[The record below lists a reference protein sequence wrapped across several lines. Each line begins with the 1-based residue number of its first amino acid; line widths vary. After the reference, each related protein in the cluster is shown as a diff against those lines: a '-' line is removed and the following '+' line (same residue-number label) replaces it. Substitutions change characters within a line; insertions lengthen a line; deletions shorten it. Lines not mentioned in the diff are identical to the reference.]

1 MMKLLSIFTLACLTF
16 TGIVLADD
24 TQEKQAFILGIDGII
39 SPATADY
46 FERSLEKAI
55 QADTELILINMDTP
69 GGLDLSMRKI
79 IKQILS
85 SPVPVITYVTPSGSR
100 AASAGTYILYASH
113 IAAMAPATNLG
124 AATPVQI
131 IPAINPSSDKDKPLL
146 EDETEQDTKKDT
158 NTETIGLDH
167 ADPMTKKII
176 NDAVAYIRG
185 LAKLRGRNEEWAEQ
199 AVLEGVSLPAE
210 EALEKN
216 VIDILAINQ
225 SDLFKQID
233 GRTLSVLGSDRTI
246 NTSDLLLTEIK
257 PDWRNKLLAVITNPN
272 IAYILM
278 LIGIYGLIFEFSN
291 PGAILPG
298 TVGSICLLLAL
309 FSFQVLPINYA
320 GLALIL
326 LGIALMIGEAFQ
338 PSFGILGLGGIVA
351 FVVGSIILFD
361 TDIPGYGINLGIIAG
376 FAVTTAAFFI
386 LALGLVFKARRKP
399 IVSGLEQLLGAPC
412 VAMEDFDQQGLVFI
426 HSEVWKARTTTPMK
440 KGDKA
445 RVKTI
450 RGLILDVIPD
460 IK

>member
-1 MMKLLSIFTLACLTF
+1 MKLLGIFALACLMF
-16 TGIVLADD
+16 TGIALADD
-24 TQEKQAFILGIDGII
+24 IQKKQAFILEINGII

-46 FERSLEKAI
+46 FERSLEKAN
-55 QADTELILINMDTP
+55 QVDTELILINMDTP

-79 IKQILS
+79 IKQILA
-85 SPVPVITYVTPSGSR
+85 SPVPIITYVTPSGSR

-131 IPAINPSSDKDKPLL
+131 TPSINPSADKDKPLL
-146 EDETEQDTKKDT
+146 EDEIEDESKKDIK
-158 NTETIGLDH
+158 TETVDLAH
-167 ADPMTKKII
+167 VDPMTKKII

-210 EALEKN
+210 EALAKN
-216 VIDILAINQ
+216 VIDIIAINQ
-225 SDLFKQID
+225 SDLLKQID
-233 GRTLSVLGSDRTI
+233 GLTLNVLDNDRTL
-246 NTSDLLLTEIK
+246 NTSNLLLIEIK

-326 LGIALMIGEAFQ
+326 LGIALMTGEAFQ

-376 FAVTTAAFFI
+376 FSVTTAAFFI
-386 LALGLVFKARRKP
+386 LALGLVFKAKRKP
-399 IVSGLEQLLGAPC
+399 IVSGIEQMLGAPC
-412 VAMEDFDQQGLVFI
+412 IAMEDFEQQGRVFV

-445 RVKTI
+445 KVKTM